1 MRTHVKHKEHR
12 IMSEDD
18 TLTKQLA
25 ERKEV
30 NLRKR
35 SRGRPKKSEVKAKT
49 TGSRGKVGRPKGDAG
64 IINEY
69 KARMLAS
76 PKSELVLQT
85 IFNATTNDD
94 HKNQAA
100 AWKLIMDR
108 ILPVGAFEKEVMKDG
123 GRNAIQINITGV
135 GATEVFGSTQGENT
149 FDGESVDVT
158 E

>member
-1 MRTHVKHKEHR
+1 MSSGDSNLSSDSRT
-12 IMSEDD
+12 D
-18 TLTKQLA
+18 TLAQQAA

-35 SRGRPKKSEVKAKT
+35 KRGRPKKSELKAKT
-49 TGSRGKVGRPKGDAG
+49 AGSRGKVGRPKGDAS

-85 IFNATTNDD
+85 IFDAALDND

-100 AWKLIMDR
+100 AWKLVMDR
-108 ILPVGAFEKEVMKDG
+108 ILPVGAFEKEVTKDG
-123 GRNAIQINITGV
+123 GRSAIQINITGV
-135 GATEVFGSTQGENT
+135 GGATVADGYPESSTIEGEL
-149 FDGESVDVT
+149 VD
-158 E
+158 

>member
-1 MRTHVKHKEHR
+1 
-12 IMSEDD
+12 MSDDD
-18 TLTKQLA
+18 TLAQQAA

-35 SRGRPKKSEVKAKT
+35 KRGRPKKSEVKAKT
-49 TGSRGKVGRPKGDAG
+49 AGSRGKVGRPKGDAS

-85 IFNATTNDD
+85 IFDAATNDD

-108 ILPVGAFEKEVMKDG
+108 ILPVGAFEKDVIKDA
-123 GRNAIQINITGV
+123 GRSSIQINITGV
-135 GATEVFGSTQGENT
+135 GTTEVFGSSEEGEVI
-149 FDGESVDVT
+149 DGESLDVT

>member
-1 MRTHVKHKEHR
+1 
-12 IMSEDD
+12 MSRDSESDSSTD
-18 TLTKQLA
+18 TLAQQAA

-35 SRGRPKKSEVKAKT
+35 KRGRPKKSEVQAKT
-49 TGSRGKVGRPKGDAG
+49 AGSRGKVGRPKGDAS

-85 IFNATTNDD
+85 IFDAATNDD

-108 ILPVGAFEKEVMKDG
+108 ILPVGAFEKDVVKDA
-123 GRNAIQINITGV
+123 GRSSIQINITGV
-135 GATEVFGSTQGENT
+135 GSTEVFGSTEERDVIEGETVN
-149 FDGESVDVT
+149 D
-158 E
+158 